1 MGEAAAEGDG
11 SMGEAAKAHRPEMH
25 TGQSVGWP
33 TAATAAPKSVTV
45 RRGSAHKAG
54 QRQGQREM
62 GVWEYG
68 FKCLIAFFCA
78 LFLCIAP
85 VVGFY

>member
-54 QRQGQREM
+54 QRQVKGR
-62 GVWEYG
+62 WEYG
-68 FKCLIAFFCA
+68 RGRESAQT
-78 LFLCIAP
+78 
-85 VVGFY
+85 